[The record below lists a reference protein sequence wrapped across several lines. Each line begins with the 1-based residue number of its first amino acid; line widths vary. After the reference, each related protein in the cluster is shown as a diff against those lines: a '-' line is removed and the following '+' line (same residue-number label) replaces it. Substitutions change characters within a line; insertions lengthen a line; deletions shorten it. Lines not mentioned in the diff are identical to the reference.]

1 MICEK
6 ELPVIQSGQPSVA
19 SRIPAS
25 LWFALSYPF
34 VLTVFYFVFMNGQET
49 SSQNTMFSVLKGIQ
63 FSFPAIFTF
72 LICRESIELPIWKKP
87 AIKVGLIFGSV
98 ILVAALLMYF
108 FIIKGSA
115 PYFHLKSK
123 VFGKVQGFGLNSI
136 WAYAAFAT
144 FYSLIHSAMEE
155 YYWRWF
161 VYKRLTRTISDSLAI
176 IISSL
181 GFMAHHV
188 VIMVVFF
195 GLTSPL
201 AYSFSL
207 GVAVGG
213 GVWAWLYGRSGNFV
227 AVWGSHAIVDMALFI
242 IGYDLIFNDL

>member
-1 MICEK
+1 MISER
-6 ELPVIQSGQPSVA
+6 ELPVIQPVQSSVA
-19 SRIPAS
+19 SRIPTS
-25 LWFALSYPF
+25 LWFALCYPF
-34 VLTVFYFVFMNGQET
+34 VLTVYYFVFMNGQET
-49 SSQNTMFSVLKGIQ
+49 SSQNTVFSVLKAIQ
-63 FSFPAIFTF
+63 FSFPAIFVF
-72 LICRESIELPIWKKP
+72 LVCRESIELPVWKKP
-87 AIKVGLIFGSV
+87 AIKVGLIFGGM
-98 ILVAALLMYF
+98 ILVAALLLYF
-108 FIIKGSA
+108 CILKGSA

-123 VFGKVQGFGLNSI
+123 VLGKVQGFGLNSI

-144 FYSLIHSAMEE
+144 FYSLVHSAMEE

-161 VYKRLTRTISDSLAI
+161 VYKRLTRTISDPLAI
-176 IISSL
+176 AVSSL

-201 AYSFSL
+201 AYLLSM

-227 AVWGSHAIVDMALFI
+227 AVWVSHAIIDMGLFI
-242 IGYDLIFNDL
+242 IGYDLIFNGP